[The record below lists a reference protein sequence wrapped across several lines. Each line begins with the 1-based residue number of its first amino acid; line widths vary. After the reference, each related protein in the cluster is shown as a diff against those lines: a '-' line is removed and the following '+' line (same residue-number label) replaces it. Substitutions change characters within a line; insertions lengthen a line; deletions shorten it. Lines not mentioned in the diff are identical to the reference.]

1 MLNILIKYLTNIT
14 NINILVKIYNKEVEN
29 MNELSNCL
37 YCGGDFIIKEVE
49 CQGCKTL
56 IKSNFRINRFHMF
69 KPEDLYFIEV
79 FLKNEGSIK
88 LMEKDL
94 GVSYPT
100 VKGRL
105 KNIIKTLGYK
115 TKTDDSENRLKI
127 LNSLSDGEI
136 NVKEALKSLGKNE

>member
-1 MLNILIKYLTNIT
+1 
-14 NINILVKIYNKEVEN
+14 
-29 MNELSNCL
+29 MNELTNCP
-37 YCGGDFIIKEVE
+37 YCAGDFLIKEVQ

-79 FLKNEGSIK
+79 FLKNEGNIK

-100 VKGRL
+100 VKNRL
-105 KNIIKTLGYK
+105 RDIIKTLGYN
-115 TKTDDSENRLKI
+115 TKNSDPEDRLKI
-127 LNSLSDGEI
+127 LNALSDGEI
-136 NVKEALKSLGKNE
+136 DVKEALKSLGESD

>member
-1 MLNILIKYLTNIT
+1 
-14 NINILVKIYNKEVEN
+14 
-29 MNELSNCL
+29 MNELTNCP
-37 YCGGDFIIKEVE
+37 YCGGDFSIKEVE

-56 IKSNFRINRFHMF
+56 IQSNFRINRFHMF

-79 FLKNEGSIK
+79 FLKNEGNIK

-100 VKGRL
+100 VKSRL

-115 TKTDDSENRLKI
+115 TENSNSEDRLKI
-127 LNSLSDGEI
+127 LNSLSDGDI
-136 NVKEALKSLGKNE
+136 DVKEALKSLGENE